1 MYSLVYNRS
10 ILLEMRLVRVKGNIF
25 IGISQICIVL
35 ILDIFQGMTDEREV
49 AVHRMFSRI
58 RDTVGHKVSGSREF
72 DYLTR
77 QNAIDKLHSMSIQV
91 GTPDILRDR
100 RFLKIMFKDMS
111 VQNED
116 FFQNIQYGMHFLRK
130 RQEHSLLSPGEETR
144 WLSNLLEKKVT
155 YSPSANKVVIPEY
168 LLSEPLFHP
177 RYPSNVNLGGLGV
190 MIAEAVITG
199 VAGTGSVFTP
209 TGRIL
214 DGSYTGN
221 FSLSRTEEANKPL
234 LRIAGCLSNRWTGL
248 GLDTPDQ
255 LEKCAVSSAIS
266 VAGLEAAYGALTE
279 SLLVEGGELLPA
291 LETLDPQSVFILQY
305 SQTFCSLSS
314 LQQRDLDRTL
324 NHELLGRE
332 KLKGVLSQF
341 SEFAHFYFCSE
352 SSDESCGS
360 VF

>member
-1 MYSLVYNRS
+1 MAIKYSKKKNGFL
-10 ILLEMRLVRVKGNIF
+10 
-25 IGISQICIVL
+25 IC
-35 ILDIFQGMTDEREV
+35 FC
-49 AVHRMFSRI
+49 
-58 RDTVGHKVSGSREF
+58 
-72 DYLTR
+72 
-77 QNAIDKLHSMSIQV
+77 
-91 GTPDILRDR
+91 
-100 RFLKIMFKDMS
+100 
-111 VQNED
+111 
-116 FFQNIQYGMHFLRK
+116 FQNIQYGMHFLRK